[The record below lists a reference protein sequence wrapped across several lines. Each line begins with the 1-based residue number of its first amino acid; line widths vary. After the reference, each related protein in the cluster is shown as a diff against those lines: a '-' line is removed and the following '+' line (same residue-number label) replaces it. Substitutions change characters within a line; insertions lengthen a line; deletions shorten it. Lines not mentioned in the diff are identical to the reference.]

1 MLWFEVK
8 GGLKAGK
15 KLMDNIK
22 LWSLAENLG
31 SVESLITHPVTMT
44 HADVE
49 PAERA
54 RVGIID
60 GLVRASVGLEDT
72 DDLIDALASR
82 ARPGLDAMSD
92 FLKFDTLSLHAGQ
105 TVDPVFG
112 ARAAPIYQTTSY
124 VFPDTDTASSIFN
137 LERGGHAYSRIT
149 NPTVGVLEQR
159 IAALEGGSA
168 AVCTSS
174 GMAATFCAITAILSQ
189 GDHIVASTQ
198 MYGGNISLMKNTL
211 PRFGITTTFVDPTD
225 IDAFRD
231 AIQDNTKLIYG
242 ELIGNPGLDILDL
255 EAIAKIGA
263 EHHIPFMVDATF
275 NTPYLCRCLDYGAN
289 MTIHS
294 VTKWMGGHGTAIGGV
309 VVDGGNFDW
318 GATDKYPTITAPY
331 APFSGINFWEEFGP
345 SAFATRIRAEA
356 MRDIGPSMAPMNAF
370 LLLQGIETLSLRMD
384 RHLSNTAA
392 MLEFLQSTSRSSGSI
407 TRACRSTRS
416 HALATEI
423 PAQGC
428 RLDRQ
433 FRRQGWPRCRQG
445 FHRKHRTRIASCEC
459 RRRQDAGH
467 SSGHDHAFAHRCRGT
482 ACSGHNRRHD
492 APVGRA
498 RRHRRTSRQISNSAF
513 VPQNEL
519 SKA

>member
-1 MLWFEVK
+1 M
-8 GGLKAGK
+8 
-15 KLMDNIK
+15 
-22 LWSLAENLG
+22 
-31 SVESLITHPVTMT
+31 
-44 HADVE
+44 
-49 PAERA
+49 
-54 RVGIID
+54 
-60 GLVRASVGLEDT
+60 
-72 DDLIDALASR
+72 SR
-82 ARPGLDAMSD
+82 
-92 FLKFDTLSLHAGQ
+92 FLNFDTLSLHAGQ
-105 TVDPVFG
+105 VVDPEFG

-124 VFPDTDTASSIFN
+124 VFPDSDTASSIFN

-168 AVCTSS
+168 AVCTAS
-174 GMAATFCAITAILSQ
+174 GMAATFCAITAILEQ

-225 IDAFRD
+225 TDGFRK

-263 EHHIPFMVDATF
+263 ENHIPFMVDATF
-275 NTPYLCRCLDYGAN
+275 NTPYLCRCFDYGAN

-294 VTKWMGGHGTAIGGV
+294 VTKWMGGHGVAIGGV

-356 MRDIGPSMAPMNAF
+356 MRDIGPSMSPMNAF

-384 RHLSNTAA
+384 KHLSNT
-392 MLEFLQSTSRSSGSI
+392 MELLDYLVNHDQVSWVNHPSLPSHSSHELAKKYLPKGAGSI
-407 TRACRSTRS
+407 VSFGVDGGREAGKAFIENVELASHLANVGDAKTLIIHPATTTHSRIDADALIAAGITEDMIRLSVGLEDVADIKADFENGFRA
-416 HALATEI
+416 A
-423 PAQGC
+423 
-428 RLDRQ
+428 
-433 FRRQGWPRCRQG
+433 
-445 FHRKHRTRIASCEC
+445 KRIAK
-459 RRRQDAGH
+459 G
-467 SSGHDHAFAHRCRGT
+467 
-482 ACSGHNRRHD
+482 
-492 APVGRA
+492 
-498 RRHRRTSRQISNSAF
+498 
-513 VPQNEL
+513 
-519 SKA
+519 